1 MEEYIGSAANNKCLS
16 VSEVNHSKQDEL
28 LKVSKD
34 IETLNKCACH
44 SIKIDSKNESIV
56 FFGIRKGK
64 SCDYELTFEE
74 IKNKYG
80 IDMYE

>member
-1 MEEYIGSAANNKCLS
+1 MEKYFCSAANNKCLS

-28 LKVSKD
+28 LKVAKD
-34 IETLNKCACH
+34 IETLNEYACH
-44 SIKIDSKNESIV
+44 SIKIDSKNESVV